1 VGRLD
6 SRFKGIDIR
15 ATGDQPAFDPSMAA
29 IRPPYTAMLN
39 DYVRR
44 ELGYETDLV
53 YHILGGGVGRWDFNA
68 PGRYPDTSESLL
80 SAFAKNPDMRVFVA
94 SGYFD
99 LATPFFATDYTL
111 SHMGL
116 APVQRQR
123 VSTAEY
129 DAGHMMYID
138 EGELAQ
144 LKADVAA
151 FLDRALPPE
160 ADSSPSLGGPGS

>member
-1 VGRLD
+1 
-6 SRFKGIDIR
+6 
-15 ATGDQPAFDPSMAA
+15 
-29 IRPPYTAMLN
+29 
-39 DYVRR
+39 
-44 ELGYETDLV
+44 
-53 YHILGGGVGRWDFNA
+53 
-68 PGRYPDTSESLL
+68 
-80 SAFAKNPDMRVFVA
+80 VFVA

-138 EGELAQ
+138 EGELARLQ
-144 LKADVAA
+144 ADVAA
-151 FLDRALPPE
+151 FLDQALPRE
-160 ADSSPSLGGPGS
+160 ADSSPTLGGPGS